1 MFLSFKVIK
10 ELTKSKSIFRV
21 VALSATPGSDLNAV
35 RLVLQ
40 NLQIS
45 NIELRNEES
54 PDIVPYTFQRSI
66 QKVVVPLGNELKK
79 VKIDF
84 LSILEPFVRRLSKF
98 GLLSRRGN
106 SIDPTH
112 YTKFGLL
119 QSRNEFRQNPPA
131 G

>member
-1 MFLSFKVIK
+1 VIK
-10 ELTKSKSIFRV
+10 ELTNSKSIFRV

-66 QKVVVPLGNELKK
+66 EKVVVPLGNELKK
-79 VKIDF
+79 VKMDF
-84 LSILEPFVRRLSKF
+84 LSILEPFIRRLAK
-98 GLLSRRGN
+98 LNILSRN

-131 G
+131 A